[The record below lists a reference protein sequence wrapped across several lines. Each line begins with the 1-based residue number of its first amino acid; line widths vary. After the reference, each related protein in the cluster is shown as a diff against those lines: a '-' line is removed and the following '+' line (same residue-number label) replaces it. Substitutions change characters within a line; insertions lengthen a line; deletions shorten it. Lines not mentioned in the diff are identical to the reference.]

1 MSAALTELVSKGA
14 QDVYITGNPQ
24 VSFFHQNYKRHTNF
38 AIKPE
43 RLDYIGVFGPG
54 NEVSIPLSTKG
65 DLLSYIWV
73 EAKDIAAAGTNPT
86 GFFSADD
93 SSTTE
98 FSLWI
103 GGQEVTRLDSL
114 YIQGVHNLLYKQDQ
128 AKASCGLTLDEV
140 PQNIRGGNDS
150 NAQLGNHYVI
160 PFFFS
165 EDWTKS
171 LPLTSLQYHQVE
183 LRIKC
188 RSGFAPASTPKVY
201 ATYVYLDTEERQMV
215 VDHEHE
221 LLITQ
226 VQYQPMSAD
235 DVDVDLTYF
244 NHPVKALHVVSSEAD
259 GGVWN
264 ENWTFDTSTLYIN
277 GTPLFEDMSST
288 YHHTV
293 VPEMH
298 CSILAQDS
306 LNTVSTFTWPFCLTM
321 NKSQPTG
328 SLNFSRID
336 NAKLN
341 LKGTGVRNGSI
352 VRAYAVNYNILRI
365 KDGMAGV
372 AFAN

>member
-1 MSAALTELVSKGA
+1 M
-14 QDVYITGNPQ
+14 I
-24 VSFFHQNYKRHTNF
+24 
-38 AIKPE
+38 
-43 RLDYIGVFGPG
+43 
-54 NEVSIPLSTKG
+54 
-65 DLLSYIWV
+65 
-73 EAKDIAAAGTNPT
+73 
-86 GFFSADD
+86 
-93 SSTTE
+93 
-98 FSLWI
+98 
-103 GGQEVTRLDSL
+103 
-114 YIQGVHNLLYKQDQ
+114 
-128 AKASCGLTLDEV
+128 
-140 PQNIRGGNDS
+140 
-150 NAQLGNHYVI
+150 
-160 PFFFS
+160 
-165 EDWTKS
+165 
-171 LPLTSLQYHQVE
+171 
-183 LRIKC
+183 
-188 RSGFAPASTPKVY
+188 
-201 ATYVYLDTEERQMV
+201 

-226 VQYQPMSAD
+226 VQYQPMSAG

-298 CSILAQDS
+298 CSVLAQDS

-321 NKSQPTG
+321 NRSQPTG

-341 LKGTGVRNGSI
+341 LKGTDVRNGTI